1 MTAVA
6 MPPRSVSR
14 AVAMALLCHGV
25 FGVAVGSMAVSL
37 ATGMR
42 HGLGP
47 LSGASAWLANALL
60 VAQFPLVHSW
70 LLGRGR
76 GWLAKL
82 SLKPRMS
89 RISVCGTQLKSQ
101 RHRRKASMT
110 RPTLLWED
118 KGQRKS
124 LASHM
129 HLILSFLM
137 VGLK

>member
-6 MPPRSVSR
+6 VPPRSVSR

-82 SLKPRMS
+82 SPFGHGATQGVLTSQMGYRLFL
-89 RISVCGTQLKSQ
+89 RALGLAGEGISN
-101 RHRRKASMT
+101 R
-110 RPTLLWED
+110 
-118 KGQRKS
+118 
-124 LASHM
+124 
-129 HLILSFLM
+129 
-137 VGLK
+137 